1 MCCQVLSFWIHRYRY
16 DLLTISSQMIS
27 FFVFLFGKYKPLSG
41 SDQIN
46 TRMFL
51 F

>member
-27 FFVFLFGKYKPLSG
+27 FFAFLFGN
-41 SDQIN
+41 IN
-46 TRMFL
+46 RCLAPTKSTRVCFY
-51 F
+51 